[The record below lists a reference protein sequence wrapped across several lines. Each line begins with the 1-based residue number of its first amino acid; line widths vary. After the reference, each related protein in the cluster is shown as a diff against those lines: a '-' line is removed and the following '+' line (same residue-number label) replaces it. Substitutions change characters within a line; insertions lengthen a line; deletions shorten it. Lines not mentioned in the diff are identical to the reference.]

1 MQISPIKSTL
11 KPPRI
16 EPNKIGLRASSS
28 SKVSG
33 NSIQLIGTTPGTLP
47 VMEIWG
53 ETVGKKA
60 VFGTATV
67 TVTGVASLPFTGG
80 ASLTF
85 SGFATTANNKT
96 VTLTS
101 INGLVMTFPAATFTA
116 ATELQGTI
124 SDGTNTV
131 NIAVSPADPQT
142 LTSLLNF
149 DLLHSDKNLIRRTAS
164 YPITSSGITATYD
177 SNTDTYTLNGTSS
190 GSFSKDIYR
199 DLSKPVRF
207 GNGVVSTLSTRVVS
221 GSYSGGVVQV
231 VGYYRINGG
240 TEQVRFATL
249 TGGATSAN
257 STITSAGDM
266 TAYAVGFYIPPG
278 VTVTNL
284 VLKIQLEVGALSE
297 WKMPSTDGLWTSIPL
312 KDTAN
317 NQLENRGIPATY
329 NADGSVATWAA
340 QDKVIKK
347 TDGKWYLRQYVKPY
361 TIQASDLTS
370 LDTGATNI
378 DRCLTSTTIFP
389 DAYKE
394 DWVFSVKTT
403 STIMNKY
410 TARAFVDN
418 LANVNTFYG
427 SNKNRLVFCFAKGK
441 YANLAAA
448 QADLAGT
455 LIYCTLVTPADTEL
469 STADQTALN
478 SIAKTFAGTTNI
490 MLSTDIGQVY
500 VELSQWSDSAKR

>member
-101 INGLVMTFPAATFTA
+101 ISGLVMTFPAGSFTA

-131 NIAVSPADPQT
+131 NIAVSPTGPQV
-142 LTSLLNF
+142 LTSITNF
-149 DLLHSDKNLIRRTAS
+149 D
-164 YPITSSGITATYD
+164 YY
-177 SNTDTYTLNGTSS
+177 
-190 GSFSKDIYR
+190 
-199 DLSKPVRF
+199 
-207 GNGVVSTLSTRVVS
+207 VS
-221 GSYSGGVVQV
+221 GK
-231 VGYYRINGG
+231 NAFN
-240 TEQVRFATL
+240 TTW
-249 TGGATSAN
+249 
-257 STITSAGDM
+257 
-266 TAYAVGFYIPPG
+266 
-278 VTVTNL
+278 
-284 VLKIQLEVGALSE
+284 EVGAILDATGQNSAGTNNARTAGYIPVKPNGQYVISMTLATAIPE
-297 WKMPSTDGLWTSIPL
+297 LKIYYYDKNKNFIGLESAGNVLTRTYTINPLARFVRFRTYRSGGTDIIPTKTQLETGTVATTYEAYQGVTASVPL
-312 KDTAN
+312 KDTSN
-317 NQLENRGIPATY
+317 NQLILAGRALTY
-329 NADGSVATWAA
+329 NANGTPATWYGRD
-340 QDKVIKK
+340 QVIKK
-347 TDGKWYLRQYVKPY
+347 TDGKWYHRKN
-361 TIQASDLTS
+361 
-370 LDTGATNI
+370 GAFEANAT
-378 DRCLTSTTIFP
+378 
-389 DAYKE
+389 E
-394 DWVFSVKTT
+394 
-403 STIMNKY
+403 
-410 TARAFVDN
+410 RADFWN
-418 LANVNTFYG
+418 L
-427 SNKNRLVFCFAKGK
+427 
-441 YANLAAA
+441 
-448 QADLAGT
+448 
-455 LIYCTLVTPADTEL
+455 ITPVDTEL
-469 STADQTALN
+469 SAADQTALN